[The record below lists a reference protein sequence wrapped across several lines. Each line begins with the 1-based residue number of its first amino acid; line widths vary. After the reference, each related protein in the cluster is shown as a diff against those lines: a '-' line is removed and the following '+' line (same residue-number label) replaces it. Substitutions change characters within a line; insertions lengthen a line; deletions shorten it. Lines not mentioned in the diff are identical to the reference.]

1 MPKLRKF
8 QQRQQAGHTKILSY
22 DQTVMKS
29 ISKDGVKVEITSVTQ
44 KIDNQKEDACQVAQN
59 VAEHVDQNT
68 GKVIEKSNES
78 TCKKIAIFKAQ
89 RDLYYKLYT
98 NAQKENHK
106 IYLKC
111 EDFLSEFTGKV
122 SALVDSETNE
132 CSLENTNNDDKKVKI
147 LTPARR
153 QGNNLQK
160 GVIDDNL
167 FTKNTDVSKNI
178 LTELKKLVDSY
189 FDDKFQNN
197 FDIDHDVNNLALSF
211 VTAIDSVSEKLI
223 QWQLNQN
230 RTKNEIISISSD
242 SDYQSNSKIKTNT
255 EETVKQIKPAKDITL
270 PSQVTSSI
278 HREEPPPYGSIS
290 SSTPLAS
297 KSKQVF
303 NEKNNL
309 FDTSAIPSAIEIPDT
324 IHIEKEKPKTTFSF
338 GAKGLTK
345 NKEAPCIIKPTTTFS
360 FGAKDLTDNKEAP
373 YITRPKTTFSFG
385 DNGLTKNKEAPCI
398 TKPTTTFSFGTKD
411 LTDNKESPYITK
423 PKTTFS
429 FGDKGLTKNNEA
441 PHVTTHISPIS
452 KIPIKKVEQ
461 ISCTETF
468 SFSEVKTRPKLVSH
482 EKPKA
487 SFSFGSAKK
496 NTFSFGTDSA
506 KCSSGPRYTSSPI
519 PEITKSKNNY
529 SYNQNTFS
537 FGTTSAKSAP
547 VPNDNF
553 GSAKPN
559 TFSFGTESAKCSS
572 GPRYTSSS
580 IPEITKSKN
589 NYSYPQN
596 TFSFGTTSAKSVPAP
611 NGKPSL
617 GPEIANPKTN
627 YSYTQAIIRYLRQT
641 AVH

>member
-1 MPKLRKF
+1 MTKLRKF
-8 QQRQQAGHTKILSY
+8 QLRQQKLAQAGQTKILSY
-22 DQTVMKS
+22 DETVMKS

-44 KIDNQKEDACQVAQN
+44 KIDDQKGNTSKKVAQN
-59 VAEHVDQNT
+59 VTQNT
-68 GKVIEKSNES
+68 GKATEKPNES
-78 TCKKIAIFKAQ
+78 TCKEIKILKAQ
-89 RDLYYKLYT
+89 RDLYYNLYT

-111 EDFLSEFTGKV
+111 EDFLSEFSGKV
-122 SALVDSETNE
+122 SALVESETKSKNK
-132 CSLENTNNDDKKVKI
+132 TKVKI

-153 QGNNLQK
+153 QGNNIQK
-160 GVIDDNL
+160 GVIDDKL
-167 FTKNTDVSKNI
+167 CTRKDADLSENI
-178 LTELKKLVDSY
+178 LTDLKKLVDSY